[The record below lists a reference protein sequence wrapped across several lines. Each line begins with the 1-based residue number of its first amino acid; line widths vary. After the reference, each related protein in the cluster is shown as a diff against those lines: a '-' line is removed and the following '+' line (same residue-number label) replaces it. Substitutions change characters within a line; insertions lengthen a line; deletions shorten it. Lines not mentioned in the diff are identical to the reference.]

1 MNKPIYENKID
12 FSNEEK
18 LAKFLEAQWKCKMQR
33 QRKFAQ
39 FDFVALDGR
48 EIKAFIEMRNRNIKH
63 NQYPN
68 CFISASKLIAA
79 RALIDVCDVPCLFVV
94 SWSDRVGY
102 ADLSKKYKIEYS
114 QEGWSRRNDPSD
126 VEALVLFQSL
136 ILFFL
141 MGRYFNEPRTIGHA

>member
-48 EIKAFIEMRNRNIKH
+48 EIKAFIEMRNRNITH

-126 VEALVLFQSL
+126 VEAIGL
-136 ILFFL
+136 IPIADFTFFDE
-141 MGRYFNEPRTIGHA
+141 GFPDGS